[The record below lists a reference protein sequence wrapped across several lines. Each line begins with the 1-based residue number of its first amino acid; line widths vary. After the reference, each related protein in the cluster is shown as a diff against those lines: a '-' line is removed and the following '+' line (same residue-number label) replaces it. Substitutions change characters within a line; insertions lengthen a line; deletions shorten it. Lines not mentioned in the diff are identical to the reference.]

1 MNAKMIVNMNIK
13 THTQMNVNVKAT
25 MKYEDKCDETHE

>member
-13 THTQMNVNVKAT
+13 THTQMIVNVNAT
-25 MKYEDKCDETHE
+25 MKYEDECN